1 MERGGRPGQHLSH
14 PARTLS
20 LMKGTPNMS
29 ALLLKL
35 VNGYKTY
42 SSAILAVVSG
52 LGLVLAQNYSGG
64 VTQIFQALLLLF
76 GGASVVGMRHAIA
89 KLDAK
94 VQAQGATVK
103 AAH

>member
-1 MERGGRPGQHLSH
+1 
-14 PARTLS
+14 
-20 LMKGTPNMS
+20 MS

-64 VTQIFQALLLLF
+64 VTQIFQALLCSSAERRLSACVMPLPSSTPRSRPRAPGQGSPLSCVTRKPPSRF
-76 GGASVVGMRHAIA
+76 ASPCSDPAVFPQNG
-89 KLDAK
+89 
-94 VQAQGATVK
+94 
-103 AAH
+103 

>member
-1 MERGGRPGQHLSH
+1 
-14 PARTLS
+14 
-20 LMKGTPNMS
+20 MS

-94 VQAQGATVK
+94 VQAQGARSRQPTELRDEKTSLPFCIAVF
-103 AAH
+103 